1 MRGLVLFS
9 SSVALQELMSVSV
22 FFFFSRRE
30 LFMVH
35 SLGSGP
41 RDEGFSVLISV
52 LSRAHWEPL
61 DSSMRGQVV
70 LWLLGQ
76 SGLNCV
82 PPLP

>member
-1 MRGLVLFS
+1 
-9 SSVALQELMSVSV
+9 
-22 FFFFSRRE
+22 
-30 LFMVH
+30 MVH

-52 LSRAHWEPL
+52 LPRAHWEPL

-76 SGLNCV
+76 AG
-82 PPLP
+82 

>member
-1 MRGLVLFS
+1 
-9 SSVALQELMSVSV
+9 
-22 FFFFSRRE
+22 
-30 LFMVH
+30 MVH

>member
-52 LSRAHWEPL
+52 LPRAHWEPL

-76 SGLNCV
+76 AG
-82 PPLP
+82 